1 MCYNSEIS
9 FVFSTIGYA
18 MAIYIYANNFSL
30 RNAGIHYIIAF
41 YATMELLQGIQY
53 FFVNECSDF
62 WNKFLTEIAYIFVIV
77 QPLFWNILY
86 YTNSDKNDK
95 PIFMTSIILFLVW
108 MFVHVLSRLLYNK
121 DYYPQTIDHSIFGSD
136 TVCTKRKKTHLYWEW
151 TSANFRDYNATFL
164 MYFMLWFIP
173 PFISRAFRYNIVSY
187 LLLLSFFVGAYMAVY
202 VAKEP
207 FIFAS
212 VWCYISIPIIT
223 LFFIRYILLGK

>member
-1 MCYNSEIS
+1 MCYNSEMS
-9 FVFSTIGYA
+9 FAFSTIGYA
-18 MAIYIYANNFSL
+18 MALYIYMNNISL
-30 RNAGIHYIIAF
+30 RNAGIHYIIGF

-62 WNKFLTEIAYIFVIV
+62 WNKFFTEIAYIFVII
-77 QPLFWNILY
+77 QPLFWNIFY

-108 MFVHVLSRLLYNK
+108 MFVHGLSRLLYSK
-121 DYYPQTIDHSIFGSD
+121 DKYPQTKDHSIFSSD

-173 PFISRAFRYNIVSY
+173 PFISRTFRYNAVSY
-187 LLLLSFFVGAYMAVY
+187 SVLASFLTGLYMAIY

-212 VWCYISIPIIT
+212 VWCYISIPIIA
-223 LFFIRYILLGK
+223 LFFIRYILLG